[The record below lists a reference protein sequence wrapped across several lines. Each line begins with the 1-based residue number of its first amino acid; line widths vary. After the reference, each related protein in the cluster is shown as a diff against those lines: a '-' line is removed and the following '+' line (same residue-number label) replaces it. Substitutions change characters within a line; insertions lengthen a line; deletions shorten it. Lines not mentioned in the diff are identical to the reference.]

1 MAIAREGLPE
11 EIPNARIEANGS
23 NAQTFPSAP
32 IPLSST
38 IKARKGAGLEAS
50 QRHRAQTT
58 SAGQTSTR
66 TAKAS
71 RSSTAHSAASTG
83 RASALACAASRKGR
97 RASGRSR
104 VRLCRLG
111 RFSRFD
117 RKTALACRSAQKP
130 VGFKAVKAEIAPAA
144 REVFWHFVSQIASF
158 PNLMTRFTK
167 NSERENERRHH
178 FPAFSQV
185 TRFPQS
191 VRNK

>member
-23 NAQTFPSAP
+23 SAQTFPSAP

-38 IKARKGAGLEAS
+38 IKEQDSKPRK
-50 QRHRAQTT
+50 RHRAQTT
-58 SAGQTSTR
+58 SAGKTSTR

-130 VGFKAVKAEIAPAA
+130 VGSKAVKAEITPAA
-144 REVFWHFVSQIASF
+144 REGFWHFVSQIASF

>member
-38 IKARKGAGLEAS
+38 IKEQDSKPRK
-50 QRHRAQTT
+50 RHRAQTT

-97 RASGRSR
+97 RTSGRSR

-111 RFSRFD
+111 RFLAFRVTDCEFSEFD
-117 RKTALACRSAQKP
+117 NEIRQEFRARKRTKTSLPCVSPGQSLPTISAK
-130 VGFKAVKAEIAPAA
+130 
-144 REVFWHFVSQIASF
+144 RVSGA
-158 PNLMTRFTK
+158 
-167 NSERENERRHH
+167 
-178 FPAFSQV
+178 
-185 TRFPQS
+185 
-191 VRNK
+191 